1 MSFFTVEKIARLLP
15 EIKAAVARD
24 VMPILDFRYVEEDV
38 RGAEHPDFDDVPWA
52 PFAIG
57 NTWGGYDRVA
67 WFRARVS
74 IPTEWRTERLVLRFL
89 VGPRD
94 GGGSTAE
101 TLLYVD
107 GVALQA
113 IDIWHD
119 EAWLPPEL
127 TATGTLSIAL
137 RSWSGVLEVPERRR
151 FRLAR
156 LERIDAPTE
165 QFFFLADTLLK
176 AVQELAV
183 EDLRRATLLAALD
196 ESFGRID
203 FAKPA
208 SEAFYSSVAA
218 SLEWLRAEVARLG
231 ERDELKPTV
240 VAIGH
245 AHIDM
250 AWLWRSTHSRE
261 KAARTFATVL
271 HLMRQYPE
279 YRFMHSSP
287 QLYKFLKQDQ
297 PEIYARVKERIKAG
311 DWEITGGA
319 WIEPD
324 TNLPNGESLVRQ
336 ILFGKRFVRDEF
348 GLEMRVLWLP
358 DVFGYNAALPQILR
372 KSGIDYFLTSK
383 LSWNQFNRM
392 PHDTFRWRGLDGSE
406 VLAHFVTT
414 PEEGSRTES
423 QTYNG
428 QLSPWDVAGIWKNYR
443 DKDVNTELL
452 LLFGWGD
459 GGGGP
464 TREMLES
471 GRALRNLP
479 GLPKVTFGKAEPF
492 FERLAARVAGKDLAV
507 WDGELYLEYHRGTY
521 TSQAASKRA
530 NRKAEALYHEA
541 EWMTALATT
550 LTAATYPQTELN
562 AGWELI
568 LHNQFHDILPGSSIR
583 QVYEDSLA
591 DDARARE
598 IGLQALFAAENAI
611 VAEIASPANGLVVFN
626 GLGWPRVGA
635 VSLPWSDSLDG
646 RTLQDESGFALPT
659 QEMEEDGERRL
670 LFMTPLIPSLGYRA
684 FPLTDVSALTDVR
697 AQTDGSE
704 AANPLT
710 ITPQRIESPWHTLE
724 FNEHGQI
731 TRLWDKARQRDVL
744 TAPGNILQAFQDKPL
759 KFDAWDID
767 IFYQEKMD
775 VVSELIEAVV
785 EEIGPVRGV
794 LRLTWRFRDST
805 ITQRLTI
812 YAHKPR
818 IDFITEVDWQ
828 EHQVLLKTAFPVNV
842 RATRATYDI
851 QFGSV
856 ERPTHWNT
864 SWDWARFEVPAQKWA
879 DLSEGDYGVALLN
892 DCKYGY
898 DVRDNVMRLTLIKSA
913 IRPDALADKGRH
925 VFTYS
930 LLPHAGDW
938 RVGDVA
944 AEAHDLNL
952 PLRATHRHA
961 NPAGPLPKSFSFVSC
976 DAPNVVIETLKKSED
991 DDAWIVRIY
1000 ENRQSR
1006 GPVKLIFGRPLRH
1019 AVECNLVEE
1028 GEAPVALSDDT
1039 LTTAV
1044 TPFEVKTFKVWL

>member
-1 MSFFTVEKIARLLP
+1 MAFFTVEKIAKLLA

-24 VMPILDFRYVEEDV
+24 VVPIVDFRYVEEDV

-57 NTWGGYDRVA
+57 SAWGGYDRVA
-67 WFRARVS
+67 WFRARVE
-74 IPTEWRTERLVLRFL
+74 IPPEWRDERLVLRFL

-101 TLLYVD
+101 TLLYVN

-127 TATGTLSIAL
+127 TAGGTLSIAL

-176 AVQELAV
+176 AVQELAAD
-183 EDLRRATLLAALD
+183 DLRRVTLLAALD
-196 ESFGRID
+196 ESFKRID

-208 SEAFYSSVAA
+208 SDAFYASVAG
-218 SLEWLRAEVARLG
+218 SLEWLRAEVARLS

-250 AWLWRSTHSRE
+250 AWLWRSAHSRE

-297 PEIYARVKERIKAG
+297 PEIYARVKERIQAG

-324 TNLPNGESLVRQ
+324 SNLPNGESLVRQ

-348 GLEMRVLWLP
+348 GIEMRVLWLP

-372 KSGIDYFLTSK
+372 KSGLDYFLTSK

-428 QLSPWDVAGIWKNYR
+428 QLTPWDVAGIWKNYR
-443 DKDVNTELL
+443 DKDVNAELL

-464 TREMLES
+464 TREMIES
-471 GRALRNLP
+471 GRVLHNLP
-479 GLPKVTFGKAEPF
+479 GLPKVTFGRAEPF
-492 FERLAARVAGKDLAV
+492 FERLAARVADKDLAV

-530 NRKAEALYHEA
+530 NRKAEGLYHDA
-541 EWMTALATT
+541 EWLSALAST
-550 LTAATYPQTELN
+550 LTGATYPQAELN

-598 IGLQALFAAENAI
+598 IGLKALDDAQQVLLAAMPGGA
-611 VAEIASPANGLVVFN
+611 LVVFN
-626 GLGWPRVGA
+626 SLGWPRGGL
-635 VSLPWSDSLDG
+635 VSVPWSESLEG
-646 RTLQDESGFALPT
+646 RALQDGNGFALPA
-659 QEMEEDGERRL
+659 QVIDESGERRV

-684 FPLTDVSALTDVR
+684 LSLTDVSALTAVSG
-697 AQTDGSE
+697 AP
-704 AANPLT
+704 NPLT

-731 TRLWDKARQRDVL
+731 TRLWDKAHQRDVL
-744 TAPGNILQAFQDKPL
+744 AAPGNILQAFQDKPL

-767 IFYQEKMD
+767 IFYQEKME
-775 VVSELIEAVV
+775 VVSDLIEAVV
-785 EEIGPVRGV
+785 EEAGPVRGV
-794 LRLTWRFRDST
+794 LRMTWRFRDST
-805 ITQRLTI
+805 LTQRVTV
-812 YAHKPR
+812 YAHTPR
-818 IDFITEVDWQ
+818 IDFVTEVDWQ
-828 EHQVLLKTAFPVNV
+828 ERQVLLKVAFPVNV

-879 DLSEGDYGVALLN
+879 DVSEGDYGVALLN

-898 DVRDNVMRLTLIKSA
+898 DVRDNVLRLTLIKSA
-913 IRPDALADKGRH
+913 IRPDALADKGSHR
-925 VFTYS
+925 FTYS

-938 RVGDVA
+938 RLGDVA
-944 AEAHDLNL
+944 AEAYDLNL
-952 PLRATHRHA
+952 PLRAVQQPA
-961 NPAGPLPKSFSFVSC
+961 NPMGSLPPSFSFVSC
-976 DAPNVVIETLKKSED
+976 DAPNVVIETIKKSED

-1000 ENRQSR
+1000 ENRQAR
-1006 GPVKLIFGRPLRH
+1006 GPVRLNFGRPVRR

-1028 GEAPVALSDDT
+1028 GETPVDFAGHA

-1044 TPFEVKTFKVWL
+1044 TPFEIKTFKVWF